1 MKKLNW
7 ENIFKGVAL
16 LEALTL
22 LVISFAYWNKID
34 QLNSTIDNQD
44 KKLEQFRKEIIELK
58 ITEENYQADL
68 EHIYDCYHKSGE

>member
-34 QLNSTIDNQD
+34 QLNSTIDNQN

-68 EHIYDCYHKSGE
+68 EHIYECYHVGE

>member
-7 ENIFKGVAL
+7 ENIFKGVAI

-44 KKLEQFRKEIIELK
+44 KRIEQFKKEIIELK

-68 EHIYDCYHKSGE
+68 EHIYDCYNKSGE